1 MIDQRKHKLRSTFS
15 VILEVA
21 SGGDYKAKLPQR
33 EGEYI
38 LTLVCSLSQARRT
51 LRSIGY
57 RYQAFAARKFHTEH
71 GRDDGSYMKID
82 PEDNTK
88 QFHVHLYD
96 AGYSVL
102 VYSHHEYRIRYP
114 FKHYNAKDYTQGK
127 MCERLEEL
135 VTSE

>member
-15 VILEVA
+15 VILEVG

-38 LTLVCSLSQARRT
+38 LTLDCSLSHARRT
-51 LRSIGY
+51 LRELGY
-57 RYQAFAARKFHTEH
+57 RYQSFAARKFHRTE

-96 AGYSVL
+96 TGSSVL
-102 VYSHHEYRIRYP
+102 VYSHHEYRIKYP
-114 FKHYNAKDYTQGK
+114 FKHYNAKDYTQGVA
-127 MCERLEEL
+127 CVEL
-135 VTSE
+135 LDLV